1 VNGCVIIKSGQCFLF
16 LVCAVEGDTKIKFE
30 LFARKIAKLRV
41 LRDGQGKMAESIID
55 IGGEALV
62 GSHLTFFSDL
72 GCGNRPGFS
81 RTAPSNVGCNRYKR
95 FSTPQA
101 EEEISL
107 QTSKFGANMALGLVN
122 DTPVAMWMASHDW
135 NNATKGP

>member
-1 VNGCVIIKSGQCFLF
+1 MNGCVISKNGQGFLI
-16 LVCAVEGDTKIKFE
+16 LVCAFEGDTKTKSE

-41 LRDGQGKMAESIID
+41 LRDGQGKMTESITD
-55 IGGEALV
+55 ISGGALV

-81 RTAPSNVGCNRYKR
+81 RTAPSNVGCNRCKR
-95 FSTPQA
+95 FSTLQA

-122 DTPVAMWMASHDW
+122 DTSVAMWMGSHDW